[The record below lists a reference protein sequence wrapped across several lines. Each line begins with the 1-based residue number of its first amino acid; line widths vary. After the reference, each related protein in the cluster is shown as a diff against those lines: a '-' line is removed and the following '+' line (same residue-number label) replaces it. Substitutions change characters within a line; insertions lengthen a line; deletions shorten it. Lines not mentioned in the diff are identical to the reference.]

1 MFLLVCFSNRN
12 ISFSLIVQSKKK
24 VGFEDVDN
32 AKKTNKAEPASKQS
46 IMQLVLKASN
56 NLYWFSSIFSFW
68 RQQQLM
74 FYVFF
79 KVSAE
84 PSSLQ
89 NQSGDKSKGA
99 PSKDDD
105 KGAKDDDKASK
116 DDDKASK
123 DDGSIRDDG
132 KQGKHTFFI
141 SPAAIFV
148 SAFLVE
154 PATWIELFSNL

>member
-1 MFLLVCFSNRN
+1 M
-12 ISFSLIVQSKKK
+12 
-24 VGFEDVDN
+24 ET
-32 AKKTNKAEPASKQS
+32 AATY
-46 IMQLVLKASN
+46 VLC
-56 NLYWFSSIFSFW
+56 
-68 RQQQLM
+68 
-74 FYVFF
+74 FF

-132 KQGKHTFFI
+132 KQGKHTFL
-141 SPAAIFV
+141 SV
-148 SAFLVE
+148 QQQFLYQQ
-154 PATWIELFSNL
+154 FFG

>member
-1 MFLLVCFSNRN
+1 
-12 ISFSLIVQSKKK
+12 
-24 VGFEDVDN
+24 
-32 AKKTNKAEPASKQS
+32 
-46 IMQLVLKASN
+46 
-56 NLYWFSSIFSFW
+56 
-68 RQQQLM
+68 M

-89 NQSGDKSKGA
+89 DQSGDKSKGA

-123 DDGSIRDDG
+123 DDGSIRDDR
-132 KQGKHTFFI
+132 KQGKYTFFI

-148 SAFLVE
+148 STFLVE

>member
-1 MFLLVCFSNRN
+1 MPATTCIGSVAYSLL
-12 ISFSLIVQSKKK
+12 
-24 VGFEDVDN
+24 ET
-32 AKKTNKAEPASKQS
+32 AATY
-46 IMQLVLKASN
+46 VL
-56 NLYWFSSIFSFW
+56 Y
-68 RQQQLM
+68 
-74 FYVFF
+74 FF

-84 PSSLQ
+84 PSSYKD
-89 NQSGDKSKGA
+89 QSGDKSKGA
-99 PSKDDD
+99 SSKDD
-105 KGAKDDDKASK
+105 KGAKDDDKAAK

-123 DDGSIRDDG
+123 DDSSIRDDG